1 MKMKPKL
8 RMPQRDDG
16 YTIEIG
22 PLNIQSKDGTADIIV
37 EKQCLPLS
45 EVHRLSSYVDATA
58 SCHAHAQSDKQGR
71 QPSHH

>member
-37 EKQCLPLS
+37 EKQCGS
-45 EVHRLSSYVDATA
+45 
-58 SCHAHAQSDKQGR
+58 
-71 QPSHH
+71 